1 MRYEISKNINMGIS
15 NRLRNLF
22 GRHSSS
28 KKNLKH
34 VILNSPL
41 WLIAGFIIFIL
52 SFSAFLRITWQKM
65 EIQGQIDKLKNEA
78 ERLETDNK
86 DLTGY
91 LDYFASESF
100 KEREMR
106 LKLNLQKPDERVIII
121 SREENKTKTETSVTS
136 GDKPEMLSNMKK
148 WWKYFF

>member
-1 MRYEISKNINMGIS
+1 MSG
-15 NRLRNLF
+15 LF
-22 GRHSSS
+22 GRQSSG
-28 KKNLKH
+28 KKNLKYI
-34 VILNSPL
+34 ILNSPV
-41 WLIAGFIIFIL
+41 WLVVGFAIFIFA
-52 SFSAFLRITWQKM
+52 FSAFLRITLQKM
-65 EIQGQIDKLKNEA
+65 EIQSQIDKLKSEA

-121 SREENKTKTETSVTS
+121 SREENKAKEEDPVPMNDRSQ
-136 GDKPEMLSNMKK
+136 MISNIKK
-148 WWKYFF
+148 WWEYFFPKA

>member
-1 MRYEISKNINMGIS
+1 MRSFSRTKTS
-15 NRLRNLF
+15 
-22 GRHSSS
+22 GRRSF
-28 KKNLKH
+28 KL

-41 WLIAGFIIFIL
+41 WLIAGFIIFIFA
-52 SFSAFLRITWQKM
+52 FSAFLRITWQKM

-78 ERLETDNK
+78 ERLEADNK

-121 SREENKTKTETSVTS
+121 SREEDKTKNEISAPADNKTEA
-136 GDKPEMLSNMKK
+136 LSNIKK
-148 WWKYFF
+148 WWDYFFKNKE

>member
-1 MRYEISKNINMGIS
+1 MSGF
-15 NRLRNLF
+15 F
-22 GRHSSS
+22 GRQSSGKRS
-28 KKNLKH
+28 LKL

-41 WLIAGFIIFIL
+41 WLIAGFIIFIF
-52 SFSAFLRITWQKM
+52 SFSAFLRITWQKI
-65 EIQGQIDKLKNEA
+65 EIQGQINKLKQEA

-86 DLTGY
+86 DLIGY

-121 SREENKTKTETSVTS
+121 SREEDKSKPEASAPTN
-136 GDKPEMLSNMKK
+136 DKPQIIFNMKK
-148 WWKYFF
+148 WWNYFFEKS